1 MKKRLTLDRYY
12 PFWLMLPALVVF
24 TVFFIIPNLASF
36 GLAFTDWSL
45 FFFDDIHFNGVA
57 NFQRL
62 FSENTFW
69 IAIRNTFVFAIVS
82 VVIKNVLGFLL
93 ALMIKRTNRLNNFV
107 RAAIFLPITISPIVV
122 GIIFVAI
129 YNPGHGIINEFLRF
143 IGLGSLAHDWLF
155 DTRFSLASIIL
166 MEVWQQTGFNMCIF
180 IAGMQNI
187 SQEYYEAASLDGAS
201 YWQQVRCITLPLI
214 LQSFTVT
221 IIMNLVSGIKV
232 FAQVYGTTN
241 GGPANATEVL
251 STFLYSNFGKGFLG
265 YSAAVGLFMTLIT
278 IDFTFIILII
288 MRKRE
293 VEM

>member
-24 TVFFIIPNLASF
+24 VVFFIIPNIVNF

-45 FFFDDIHFNGVA
+45 FHFDEISFNGLT
-57 NFQRL
+57 NFKRL
-62 FSENTFW
+62 FSESTFW
-69 IAIRNTFVFAIVS
+69 IAMRNTFVFAIAS
-82 VVIKNVLGFLL
+82 VLIKNVLGFLL
-93 ALMIKRTNRLNNFV
+93 ALMLKKSTRFNSFV
-107 RAAIFLPITISPIVV
+107 RASAFLPITISPIVV

-129 YNPGHGIINEFLRF
+129 FNPGHGILNAFLRL
-143 IGLGSLAHDWLF
+143 IGLDSLAQDWLF
-155 DTRFSLASIIL
+155 NSRFSLASIIF

-187 SQEYYEAASLDGAS
+187 SQEYYDAASIDGAS
-201 YWQQVRCITLPLI
+201 YWQQVRHITLPLI

-251 STFLYSNFGKGFLG
+251 STFLYQNFGRGYLG

-278 IDFTFIILII
+278 IIFTFIILAI